1 MANEVV
7 RGGVGNFAVDVEMS
21 LGTGAAA
28 YRGIYIDDIPTMPT
42 NSRVL
47 VENTIKGFRNP
58 LTRIKPEPVETS
70 RESALRFKQRIRRA
84 DVDGNQPNIATF
96 LESAGWKVD
105 VGNDTTTTAGVG
117 EQTTELITVASAASM
132 AVGEAILAEVDEGL
146 FKPVLIGALAGA
158 AITPSIAL
166 SSSCGASEIV
176 EIMHTMTPTTLTGYQ
191 VPTTKT
197 LSFRYNSLGYFDD
210 AIGDLA
216 MVFSGCALAD
226 IGALEIGGIG
236 TVPTL
241 DMGFHVG
248 DVALSADD
256 IAADI
261 HYDGSHFSVINSDCE
276 LAFAVYNDGTPIAA
290 LVAKCVRGVTI
301 NFGVKTIPI
310 PCVGGGGLN
319 GIQGYLLVQEAP
331 TVTFDALF
339 RGDATF
345 EKSWFTELEGDN
357 VSKYFH
363 FIQPTRDLNHP
374 AWGIWMP
381 NIHLKA
387 GSEPN
392 IDFSGDMISC
402 KATFESSLSN
412 WGGASTDIDEIAAS
426 PIYFAISG
434 EAA

>member
-7 RGGVGNFAVDVEMS
+7 RGGVGNFAVQIETS
-21 LGTGAAA
+21 LGIGAAA
-28 YRGIYIDDIPTMPT
+28 YRGIYLDEIPTMPT

-47 VENTIKGFRNP
+47 VENATKGFRHP

-70 RESALRFKQRIRRA
+70 RESSLRFKQRIRRA
-84 DVDGNQPNIATF
+84 LADDSQPNIATF

-105 VGNDTTTTAGVG
+105 VGNATTTTAGG
-117 EQTTELITVASAASM
+117 GDQTTQLITVASAASM

-166 SSSCGASEIV
+166 SSACGASEIV
-176 EIMHTMTPTTLTGYQ
+176 EVMHTMTPTTLTGYQ
-191 VPTTKT
+191 VPSNKT
-197 LSFRYNSLGYFDD
+197 LTFRYNSLGYFND

-216 MVFSGCALAD
+216 GVFAGCALAD
-226 IGALEIGGIG
+226 IGELEIGGIG
-236 TVPTL
+236 TFPTL

-248 DVALSADD
+248 DVSVEEND

-261 HYDGSHFSVINSDCE
+261 HYDSSHFAVINSDCE
-276 LAFAVYNDGTPIAA
+276 LAFATYNAGTPIAA
-290 LVAKCVRGVTI
+290 LVAKCVRGVKI

-345 EKSWFTELEGDN
+345 DKSFFTELEGDN
-357 VSKYFH
+357 TSKYFH
-363 FIQPTRDLNHP
+363 FIQPTRDLTHP
-374 AWGIWMP
+374 AFGIWMP

-387 GSEPN
+387 GSEPT

-402 KATFESSLSN
+402 SATFESSLSN
-412 WGGASTDIDEIAAS
+412 WGGASTDIDELAAS

-434 EAA
+434 ETA